1 MQVESWKYL
10 YYLIITVLILSSFWF
25 VWRKRKSIET
35 KIMKGDSF
43 TRLAMDWSPR
53 SWIFGKGLIVAG
65 LLLTTFSLV
74 NPQWGT
80 QNVDIKSKG
89 TDVYI
94 ALDISN
100 SMLADDIAPNRLEKA
115 KRFLGQLLEQL
126 KGHRV
131 GLIFF
136 AGGAYLQMPL
146 SADLSTAGLLIKS
159 ANPDQAG
166 NQGTAIGE
174 SIDLSLTY
182 FDKKS
187 NTSKAIILITDGETH
202 DEETI
207 KAAEKAKEQG
217 CAVFAIGIGSRKGG
231 KIPIAANSYKL
242 DENGAIV
249 TTKLNEEVLQDIA
262 EITNGKFFLLDNNAN
277 FLDELLTDLKSNKQE
292 YVTTEIYSQKGSRY
306 QIFLGLGILLLILG
320 WVLPRTN
327 IFNQKP
333 LNQPS

>member
-1 MQVESWKYL
+1 M
-10 YYLIITVLILSSFWF
+10 
-25 VWRKRKSIET
+25 
-35 KIMKGDSF
+35 MGDSF
-43 TRLAMDWSPR
+43 TRLAMEWSPK
-53 SWIFGKGLIVAG
+53 SWIISKYLIVGG
-65 LLLTTFSLV
+65 LLLITFSLV

-80 QNVDIKSKG
+80 QNVDIKSIG

-174 SIDLSLTY
+174 SIDLGLTY

-187 NTSKAIILITDGETH
+187 SASKAIILITDGETH

-207 KAAEKAKEQG
+207 KAADKAKEQG
-217 CAVFAIGIGSRKGG
+217 CAIFAIGVGSRKGG
-231 KIPIAANSYKL
+231 KIPVGSNSYKL
-242 DENGAIV
+242 DENGGIV

-277 FLDELLTDLKSNKQE
+277 FLAELIKDLKSNKQE
-292 YVTTEIYSQKGSRY
+292 YVTTETYSQKGSRF
-306 QIFLGLGILLLILG
+306 QIFLGLGILLLIIG
-320 WVLPRTN
+320 WVLPKTSILNR
-327 IFNQKP
+327 KP
-333 LNQPS
+333 LKQAS

>member
-10 YYLIITVLILSSFWF
+10 YYLILTVILFIGFWY
-25 VWRKRKSIET
+25 VWRKRKMIET
-35 KIMKGDSF
+35 KIMVGDSF
-43 TRLAMDWSPR
+43 TRLAMDWSPKKWML
-53 SWIFGKGLIVAG
+53 SKGFIIGG

-80 QNVDIKSKG
+80 QNVDIKSQG

-100 SMLADDIAPNRLEKA
+100 SMLADDISPNRLEKA
-115 KRFLGQLLEQL
+115 KKFLGQLLEQI

-174 SIDLSLTY
+174 SIDLALNY

-187 NTSKAIILITDGETH
+187 TASKAIILITDGETH

-207 KAAEKAKEQG
+207 KAAEKAKELG
-217 CAVFAIGIGSRKGG
+217 CTVLAIGVGSRKGG
-231 KIPIAANSYKL
+231 KIPIGPNSYKL
-242 DENGAIV
+242 DEDGALV
-249 TTKLNEEVLQDIA
+249 NTKLNEEVLQDVA
-262 EITNGKFFLLDNNAN
+262 EITKGKFFLLDDNAN
-277 FLDELLTDLKSNKQE
+277 FLDELIQSLKSNTQA
-292 YVTTEIYSQKGSRY
+292 YVTTETYSQKGSRY
-306 QIFLGLGILLLILG
+306 QIFLGLGILLLIMG
-320 WVLPRTN
+320 WVLPKTN
-327 IFNQKP
+327 LLNQSP
-333 LNQPS
+333 LNKAP